1 MTDKESMNI
10 QQDEILGK
18 SKTDK
23 KNVKFILKNG
33 VHMDG
38 YVEAYDR
45 YVVVIRQAG
54 DKQAMIYKSAFSTII
69 A

>member
-1 MTDKESMNI
+1 MTDKETMNI

>member
-1 MTDKESMNI
+1 MADKETMNI
-10 QQDEILGK
+10 QQEEVLGK

-23 KNVKFILKNG
+23 KSVKFILKNG

>member
-1 MTDKESMNI
+1 MTDKETMNI

-23 KNVKFILKNG
+23 KNIKFILKNG

-38 YVEAYDR
+38 YVEAFDR